1 MSVTSE
7 ETSTEAPLPSKTEA
21 QKEVVDDAGK
31 NEGKRARLSS
41 SDKKESAETQQQG
54 DAVEESTE
62 RAEGTTIASV
72 IKNSLKMMARVTDGV
87 YNASKSGSEDE
98 LSEEEKRLRRAE
110 RFGTCTEADKRAARA
125 TRFGTTHVKKGQ
137 KTTKSVSDASASSE
151 EAERRLKRA
160 KRFGLT
166 TPETEAERKRLRA
179 ERFGAN

>member
-7 ETSTEAPLPSKTEA
+7 EASSEAPLPSKTEA
-21 QKEVVDDAGK
+21 QKEVVDGAGK
-31 NEGKRARLSS
+31 NE
-41 SDKKESAETQQQG
+41 DKKELAETQQQG

-72 IKNSLKMMARVTDGV
+72 
-87 YNASKSGSEDE
+87 SKSGSEDE

-125 TRFGTTHVKKGQ
+125 ARFGTTPVKKGQ

-179 ERFGAN
+179 ERFGAY